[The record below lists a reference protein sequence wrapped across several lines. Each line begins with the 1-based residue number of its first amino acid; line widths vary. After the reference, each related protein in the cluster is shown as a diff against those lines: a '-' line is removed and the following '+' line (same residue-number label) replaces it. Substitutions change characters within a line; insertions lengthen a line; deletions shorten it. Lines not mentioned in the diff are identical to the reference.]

1 MGVVSQLAR
10 GAPAGRCGPLR
21 QLAELSPGA
30 DPLAS
35 GGLLLD
41 AVGVL
46 ASGRPVV
53 LVVEDLHWI
62 DHPSAQALRFALRR
76 LTGKRVLAVVTMR
89 PEGPVQVDDGW
100 RRLFDDR
107 GQRLRL
113 AGLGPAD
120 VAQLVSALGGR
131 ALSQAAA
138 RRGRGA
144 GGTAAGRKRE

>member
-1 MGVVSQLAR
+1 MGGGLAAGSR

-35 GGLLLD
+35 GRLLLD

-46 ASGRPVV
+46 ASGGPVV

-76 LTGKRVLAVVTMR
+76 LSGERVLAVVTTR
-89 PEGPVQVDDGW
+89 PEGPVQVDDG
-100 RRLFDDR
+100 L
-107 GQRLRL
+107 
-113 AGLGPAD
+113 
-120 VAQLVSALGGR
+120 
-131 ALSQAAA
+131 AAA
-138 RRGRGA
+138 V
-144 GGTAAGRKRE
+144 